1 MKKSSTQAKSNPLIK
16 GFTKT
21 AKAPAKKTAKP
32 RAVKTKAVKV
42 AETVEAVE
50 EQPKSQPNKVNIVG
64 FKFFYGDGSKER
76 VTMHIMGCDER
87 GVPKQHMSG
96 KIKQE
101 RGGWAVHLGGSVKDY
116 VRKAEAMKQ
125 LVKMS
130 QLQDETLQQQI
141 AGQAKIGNL
150 K

>member
-1 MKKSSTQAKSNPLIK
+1 MKKSSTQPKAAA
-16 GFTKT
+16 T
-21 AKAPAKKTAKP
+21 KAPAKKTTKP
-32 RAVKTKAVKV
+32 RVVKTKIA
-42 AETVEAVE
+42 EAVE
-50 EQPKSQPNKVNIVG
+50 VVEEAPAKSQPRKVNIVYR
-64 FKFFYGDGSKER
+64 FFYEDGSKER

-101 RGGWAVHLGGSVKDY
+101 RGGWAVHFNGSVKDY
-116 VRKAEAMKQ
+116 ARKSEAMKQ
-125 LVKMS
+125 IVKMS
-130 QLQDETLQQQI
+130 QLQDETLQQQV